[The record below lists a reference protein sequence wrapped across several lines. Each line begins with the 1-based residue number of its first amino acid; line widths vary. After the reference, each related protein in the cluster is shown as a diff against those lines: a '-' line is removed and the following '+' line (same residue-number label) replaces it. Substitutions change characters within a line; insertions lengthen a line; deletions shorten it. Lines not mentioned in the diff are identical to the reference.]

1 MNVAVATLKI
11 LSRADRRGQGQI
23 YPGNL
28 GYIYWLSMAVATR
41 RLHVVI
47 HLVAYTWIYLPHNI
61 NCNNRREN
69 GGMLIKKLL
78 LYYYMYY
85 ILIIP
90 FINYRPHFK
99 KYIFR
104 SSISFRCYKW
114 SFLVISS
121 LLQTVTT
128 NVLVTW
134 LLLLKL

>member
-1 MNVAVATLKI
+1 MNVAVATLEI

-47 HLVAYTWIYLPHNI
+47 HLVAYSWIYLPHNI

-69 GGMLIKKLL
+69 GGMLIKKCTC
-78 LYYYMYY
+78 
-85 ILIIP
+85 II
-90 FINYRPHFK
+90 FWLFLSLTTDNRPHFK
-99 KYIFR
+99 KFIFR
-104 SSISFRCYKW
+104 RSISFGCYKW